1 MHALESTDTP
11 GLYKRKGTFWCRIQV
26 GKKTR
31 ERSLRTTSKNAA
43 IETMSRW
50 RREMGITAARSAH
63 AGGNDKRDT
72 IGWWLVRL
80 RHKYRRD
87 PQTSAKHKLFIAER
101 VQAIKASW
109 PALLK
114 MRPDA
119 ATPTQIGVWMDA
131 QLAGRGQKAKSPRTV
146 SGNMLVLELALD
158 LAVAAGTLT
167 VNPLEGIKKPRP
179 SKQMFSKKH
188 QISPETFDTILD
200 STRKKPGF
208 ARQGADLAELMAST
222 GMRIG
227 EANLLTWA
235 NVDWGRRELV
245 AHNGKGRIRSGT
257 QNDVKRLPFHPRL
270 EALLRRLWGNGQKL
284 DSRVATVSQCSGTL
298 ESACKAAGIP
308 KLTQHDMRHLFATWC
323 IEAGVDIPTVATWLG
338 HRDGGALLMKT
349 YHHLRAVHSHSQA
362 EKLSSLAPK
371 RPIDPASD
379 VSQVNPGPR

>member
-167 VNPLEGIKKPRP
+167 VNPLEGIKKARP

-257 QNDVKRLPFHPRL
+257 QNDVKRLLGWRL
-270 EALLRRLWGNGQKL
+270 CFAASGAMGKSLIRGLRRCRSVVAPWNRLARPQAYPNSHNTIC
-284 DSRVATVSQCSGTL
+284 DTFSRRGVSKPALIFRLSPRGLVT
-298 ESACKAAGIP
+298 G
-308 KLTQHDMRHLFATWC
+308 M
-323 IEAGVDIPTVATWLG
+323 GG
-338 HRDGGALLMKT
+338 HC
-349 YHHLRAVHSHSQA
+349 
-362 EKLSSLAPK
+362 
-371 RPIDPASD
+371 
-379 VSQVNPGPR
+379 